1 MASVAGVSDMYI
13 HIGHADWVCDYCG
26 ASFWY
31 GEHLKSSTNSRI
43 RYNRCCGENK
53 VHRMFKYRVG
63 DVRAYELMGVVNFY
77 GNPAL
82 LIEWRARPG
91 LIQSII
97 SCVTPIQSAKLDC
110 RETNDLLTFLQYNNA
125 LIGVTNVYGW
135 TR

>member
-1 MASVAGVSDMYI
+1 
-13 HIGHADWVCDYCG
+13 
-26 ASFWY
+26 
-31 GEHLKSSTNSRI
+31 
-43 RYNRCCGENK
+43 
-53 VHRMFKYRVG
+53 MFKYRVG